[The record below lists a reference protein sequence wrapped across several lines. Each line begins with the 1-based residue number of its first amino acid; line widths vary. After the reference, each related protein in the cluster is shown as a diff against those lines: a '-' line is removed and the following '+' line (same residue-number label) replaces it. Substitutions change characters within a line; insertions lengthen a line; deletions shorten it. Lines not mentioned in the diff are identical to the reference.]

1 MLVKTNSAAGLE
13 LVRGQGWWLRRWAG
27 DRILAGIT
35 SRETDVASLL
45 QQSARP
51 LTTVAAEQVHG
62 ASLAIVERARA
73 HVGTLPGCDALLT
86 SVPGVAL
93 LIRTADCLPVFVADP
108 SRGVV
113 GLAHA
118 GWRGLAAGLLARIV
132 AAFQHTYHI
141 AADRLDVAIGPAI
154 HACCYDVGP
163 EFLARFGAY
172 VEMRDGRRMCNLI
185 AIATHQLQQAGVRPQ
200 KIIETG
206 HCTACETDRWF
217 SLRREGPSTGRMTSL
232 IAVRP

>member
-1 MLVKTNSAAGLE
+1 MLLKTNNASALE
-13 LVRGQGWWLRRWAG
+13 PIRGHGWWLRRWAG

-35 SRETDVASLL
+35 GRETDVASLL

-62 ASLAIVERARA
+62 ASVAIVERAHA
-73 HVGTLPGCDALLT
+73 IVDVLPGCDALLT
-86 SVPGVAL
+86 SLPGIAL
-93 LIRTADCLPVFVADP
+93 LIRTADCLPVFFSDP
-108 SRGVV
+108 SRNVV

-118 GWRGLAAGLLARIV
+118 GWRGLAAGLLPRVV

-141 AADRLDVAIGPAI
+141 TADHLDIAIGPAI

-163 EFLARFGAY
+163 EFVARFGAY
-172 VEMRDGRRMCNLI
+172 IEMREGHRTCNLI
-185 AIATHQLQQAGVRPQ
+185 AAATDQLQQAGVRSQ
-200 KIIETG
+200 KIMETG
-206 HCTACETDRWF
+206 HCTACEIDQWF

-232 IAVRP
+232 IAVKP